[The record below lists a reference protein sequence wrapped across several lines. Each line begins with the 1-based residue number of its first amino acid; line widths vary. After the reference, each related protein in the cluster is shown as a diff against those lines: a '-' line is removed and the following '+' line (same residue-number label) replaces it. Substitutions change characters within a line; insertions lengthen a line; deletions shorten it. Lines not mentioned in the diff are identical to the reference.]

1 MDKLLNNNWFVKI
14 VSFVMALMLYAI
26 VSAGDGTPSGTSS
39 NIAVN
44 PTQQTA
50 IITSNL
56 AIKYDQ
62 DKYVVNGAPQTIS
75 VRLSGSNESILKAK
89 LPSTKSVYLDLSNM
103 KPGTYDARVQT
114 RGFPSGL
121 TVNPS
126 PKTVR
131 VTIQKR
137 TSKELPIAIDILNKN
152 SLAEGYTV
160 GDPVIATQNVTVTG
174 GEDTVDS
181 IAFVKGVISV
191 KGANAAV
198 DKMITLHAYN
208 SNGDQVNVTIN
219 PSSVHVRVPVEKLAK
234 QLSINAVT
242 TGTPAKGYRVDS
254 IDQSAKAV
262 TVTAQD
268 GAALDQIT
276 TLEPLSVSV
285 DGLKKDKTFTV
296 KVALPSGATKID
308 PEKIDVT
315 VHIVKETDAE
325 SDESSADS
333 SADSSSDSSSS
344 LSSDLSSDSS
354 LSTDKQTKKLSNI
367 PIKVIGLKDG
377 LNASFDKEDHVSVSV
392 TGSSQDLDKLTADDV
407 QAEVDLNGLD
417 MGAHEVTVAVST
429 AGGLVAKA
437 NPGTVKVSIS

>member
-26 VSAGDGTPSGTSS
+26 VSAGDGTPSGSSS

-44 PTQQTA
+44 PTQQSA
-50 IITSNL
+50 IITSKL

-62 DKYVVNGAPQTIS
+62 NKYVVSGAPQTIS
-75 VRLSGSNESILKAK
+75 VRLNGSNESILKAK
-89 LPSTKSVYLDLSNM
+89 LPSTKSVYLDLSGM
-103 KPGTYDARVQT
+103 KPGTYDAHVQT

-121 TVNPS
+121 TVKPS

-160 GDPVIATQNVTVTG
+160 GDPVMDTQNITVTG

-191 KGANAAV
+191 KGADAAV
-198 DKMITLHAYN
+198 EKMITLHAYN

-219 PSSVHVRVPVEKLAK
+219 PSSVHVRVPIEKVSK

-242 TGTPAKGYRVDS
+242 TGTPAKGYSIDS
-254 IDQSAKAV
+254 IDQSAKMV

-268 GAALDQIT
+268 KDALDRIT
-276 TLEPLSVSV
+276 SLEPLSVSV
-285 DGLKKDKTFTV
+285 DGLKKDKTVTV
-296 KVALPSGATKID
+296 KVALPSGATRSD

-315 VHIVKETDAE
+315 VHIIKETDAE

-333 SADSSSDSSSS
+333 SADP
-344 LSSDLSSDSS
+344 SSDSS
-354 LSTDKQTKKLSNI
+354 LSTDKQTKKLTNI

-407 QAEVDLNGLD
+407 HAEVDLDGLD
-417 MGAHEVTVAVST
+417 TGAHEVTVAVS
-429 AGGLVAKA
+429 AADGLVAKA
-437 NPGTVKVSIS
+437 TPGTVKVSIS